1 MKILIYGVR
10 DYEENVMKQCI
21 EQIGMNA
28 DMISEDLTEET
39 LSKAKGYDGV
49 SIQQVKEVK
58 SENIFE
64 ALKEYG
70 VKVISSRT
78 AGVDMINLE
87 AAKKNGIIV
96 TNVPRYSPNA
106 IAELAVSHTLTL
118 LRKCSQ
124 VDLRM
129 KKNDFRWKGDLL
141 GREIRSLTVGV
152 IGTGKIGVTSAKLF
166 KGFGANVIG
175 YDLYKSKEAEEVLT
189 YTETLEELLKEAD
202 VVSLHTPSLDS
213 TRYMINKDTLKLM
226 KNSALLINTSR
237 GDVIKTEDLIEALKA
252 GEIAGAGLDTLENEG
267 IFINK
272 TVTSETIEGTPV
284 DILQKMENVVVTP
297 HLGFFTETAIENIV
311 SKALENITEAVTTGD
326 CQCRVN

>member
-10 DYEENVMKQCI
+10 DYEENAMKECLA
-21 EQIGMNA
+21 QIGMNA
-28 DMISEDLTEET
+28 DMISEDLTEAS
-39 LSKAKGYDGV
+39 LSKAKGYDGI
-49 SIQQVKEVK
+49 SIQQVGEVK
-58 SENIFE
+58 AEHIFE

-189 YTETLEELLKEAD
+189 YKETLEDLLKEAD

-237 GDVIKTEDLIEALKA
+237 GDVIKTEDLIEALKN

-284 DILQKMENVVVTP
+284 DILQNMKNVVVTP

-311 SKALENITEAVTTGD
+311 SKALENITEVVTTGD